1 MFPLASMPLSSD
13 SSGNQNTKFIPAIDT
28 PKIKMKT
35 QNAYVRP
42 DAGRGYLGDTRGL
55 VGIRWWWCTKDH
67 KNFKRGVEVLGKNS
81 NEERREKEQGIYS
94 AGKMKRS
101 FPECQLPADAA
112 NCFDVTIRFCQFLC
126 LDNK

>member
-1 MFPLASMPLSSD
+1 MATCPSRKQGVRVKRMILKKIIRKKRKIEMFPLASMPLSSD

-81 NEERREKEQGIYS
+81 NEERREKEQGI
-94 AGKMKRS
+94 
-101 FPECQLPADAA
+101 
-112 NCFDVTIRFCQFLC
+112 
-126 LDNK
+126 